1 MALPRSARRRAG
13 VLAVLLLGAGFAT
26 AGCEDPPRPGVAT
39 AGGTPTAA
47 ARAETYADRMLV
59 WAKCMREHGVDM
71 ADPEP
76 DGSVQLAD
84 PKSKVK
90 PAVQKA
96 VEACQ
101 PMRPPGELQPLPT
114 LPPEQ
119 IAAARRYAQC
129 MRDHG
134 VPEFPDPDEGGLFTR
149 DMDPSVDQAG
159 PTFQGAFRTCGP
171 IIGED
176 PDAGPGLG

>member
-1 MALPRSARRRAG
+1 MPLPRIARRRAV
-13 VLAVLLLGAGFAT
+13 VLAVLLTAGLAT

-39 AGGTPTAA
+39 AGGAPTAS

-59 WAKCMREHGVDM
+59 WAQCMREHGVDM

-76 DGSVQLAD
+76 DGNVNLAD
-84 PKSKVK
+84 PRSKVK

-101 PMRPPGELQPLPT
+101 PLRPPGELQPLPT

-119 IAAARRYAQC
+119 IEGARRYAQC
-129 MRDHG
+129 MRDNG
-134 VPEFPDPDEGGLFTR
+134 VPEFPDPDENGYFTR
-149 DMDPSVDQAG
+149 DMDPSIDQAG
-159 PTFQGAFRTCGP
+159 PTFQGAFRKCGHFV
-171 IIGED
+171 GE
-176 PDAGPGLG
+176 PDNPGPGQG

>member
-1 MALPRSARRRAG
+1 MPATLSRLTAAGTLALLG
-13 VLAVLLLGAGFAT
+13 AVLLLAA
-26 AGCEDPPRPGVAT
+26 CEDPPPAGIAT
-39 AGGTPTAA
+39 AGGATPSRA
-47 ARAETYADRMLV
+47 ARAETYADRMLQ
-59 WAKCMREHGVDM
+59 WARCMREHGVEM
-71 ADPEP
+71 ADPDP

-84 PKSKVK
+84 PRSKVK

-101 PMRPPGELQPLPT
+101 PLHPPAEMMPLPT

-119 IAAARRYAQC
+119 IDAARRYARC
-129 MRDHG
+129 MREHG

-159 PTFQGAFRTCGP
+159 PTFQAAFRACGS
-171 IIGED
+171 IIGEPTD
-176 PDAGPGLG
+176 PGPGQG